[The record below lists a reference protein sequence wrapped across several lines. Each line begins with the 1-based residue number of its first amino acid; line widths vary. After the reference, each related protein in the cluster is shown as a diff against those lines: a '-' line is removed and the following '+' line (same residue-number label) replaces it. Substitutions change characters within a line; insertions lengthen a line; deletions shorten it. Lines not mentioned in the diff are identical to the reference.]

1 MRVEILRAAAS
12 GQIEALRLPIE
23 MNEIP
28 PMFAGKPTG
37 DSISFLRNASGDGEG
52 REILAMLINVLTTAC
67 VRQKPASGG
76 ETYIWPYFA
85 ETLMDKLTPAQQV
98 EMLRFV
104 PAARFKEMQAKGKY
118 DYYRLVIGHDGVWH
132 IFMKDR

>member
-1 MRVEILRAAAS
+1 MRLEILRAAAS
-12 GQIEALRLPIE
+12 GQIESLRLPIE

-28 PMFAGKPTG
+28 PMFAAKPTG

-52 REILAMLINVLTTAC
+52 REILAMLINVLTTGY

-76 ETYIWPYFA
+76 DTFIWPYFA
-85 ETLMDKLTPAQQV
+85 ETPMDKLTPAQQV

-104 PAARFKEMQAKGKY
+104 PAARFKEMRAKGKY

-132 IFMKDR
+132 TFIKDR